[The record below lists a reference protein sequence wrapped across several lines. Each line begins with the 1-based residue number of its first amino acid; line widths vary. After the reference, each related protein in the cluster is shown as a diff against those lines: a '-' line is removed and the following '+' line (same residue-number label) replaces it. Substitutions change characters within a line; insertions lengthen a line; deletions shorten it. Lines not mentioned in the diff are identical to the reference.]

1 MILTTLDEFYKMGPG
16 PSSSHTMAPMRI
28 GYHFHQ
34 RVAALP
40 EETLRRA
47 TALRMHL
54 YGSLSATGKGHSSD
68 RASLAGL
75 LGHSPADCPPELLD
89 DLADRPEQ
97 VHMLDLGPVQLPIS
111 MADIVFD
118 DRNGK
123 YPHPNTMRG
132 RLMAGD
138 EVLHEL
144 EYYST
149 GGGFFDWQGNTPP
162 RKPCPPFPYSTMAEF
177 RGYVEA
183 GMSPVRVLLENE
195 RALSG
200 KTEEAVWDFL
210 DEVAE
215 VMLRGVHRGLTAT
228 GVLPGPIGLHAKAAV
243 VHRNALAS
251 DRFIAEKAVAT
262 LSSYALAMS
271 EENARG
277 HVIVTA
283 PTAGA
288 AGVIPAAV
296 RALRD
301 FGDFPMQTIREGLL
315 IAAAIGYLCKH
326 NATLSGAEGGCQA
339 EVGVASAMAAALLA
353 HAEGASLTVIESAAE
368 SALEHHLGM
377 TCDPVA
383 GHVQVPC
390 IERNAF
396 GIIKAWTAVCL
407 ASEEVPGRRV
417 VDFDTCVNAMALT
430 ARDMSRKYK
439 ETSEGGLAAALV
451 LC

>member
-1 MILTTLDEFYKMGPG
+1 MILTTLEEFYKMGPG

-34 RVAALP
+34 RVAGLP
-40 EETLRRA
+40 EDVLRRA
-47 TALRMHL
+47 TSVRMHL
-54 YGSLSATGKGHSSD
+54 YGSLSATGRGHSTD
-68 RASLAGL
+68 RATLAGL
-75 LGHSPADCPPELLD
+75 LGHAPADCPPELLD
-89 DLADRPEQ
+89 DLAANPSR
-97 VHMLDLGPVQLPIS
+97 VHPLALGPVEIPVS

-118 DRNGK
+118 DRNGR

-132 RLMAGD
+132 RLVAGD

-144 EYYST
+144 EYYSV

-162 RKPCPPFPYSTMAEF
+162 EKPRPPHPYSTMAEL
-177 RGYVEA
+177 REHVEA
-183 GMSPVRVLLENE
+183 GTPLVRVLMENE
-195 RALSG
+195 TALSG
-200 KTEEAVWDFL
+200 KTEEAVWGFL
-210 DEVAE
+210 DDVAE

-228 GVLPGPIGLHAKAAV
+228 GVLPGPIGLHSKAAV
-243 VHRNALAS
+243 IHRNALAS
-251 DRFIAEKAVAT
+251 DRVASRSVAT

-277 HVIVTA
+277 HVVVTA

-301 FGDFPMQTIREGLL
+301 MEEFGMQRIREGLL
-315 IAAAIGYLCKH
+315 VAAAIGYLCKH

-339 EVGVASAMAAALLA
+339 EIGVASAMAAALLA
-353 HAEGASLTVIESAAE
+353 HADGASLGVIESAAE

-396 GIIKAWTAVCL
+396 GIVKAWTAVCL
-407 ASEEVPGRRV
+407 ASEEIPGRRV
-417 VDFDTCVNAMALT
+417 VDFDTCVKAMAMT
-430 ARDMSRKYK
+430 ARDMNTKYK
-439 ETSEGGLAAALV
+439 ETSEGGLAMALV